1 MPFSVERPHSRVAG
15 NASRRLCL
23 IPMLFSVSRD
33 QPLSCFPRG
42 RVRNYSYTPA
52 TRPNLCLK
60 ARPFP
65 LPLPS
70 GGGGPAEGLC
80 ESVHALRK
88 GRRTET
94 VALVVWPVQ
103 TPRPPDVHTP
113 PCRGSTRLEDSPTT
127 PALRLASCC
136 VASKRSFRIRPSETQ
151 PLPVCEVAR
160 RRQ

>member
-80 ESVHALRK
+80 ESVYALRK

-94 VALVVWPVQ
+94 VALVVWSVRRRAFPMCI
-103 TPRPPDVHTP
+103 PR
-113 PCRGSTRLEDSPTT
+113 PCRGSTRLEESPTT
-127 PALRLASCC
+127 PALLASCC